1 MQITSS
7 GNNEY
12 TISGDIKT
20 ISDYQEIK
28 STIQSHIDQGGT
40 SVEVK
45 INDSQTITSSV
56 VGYFM
61 KLVNLNNV
69 KVTLHVQNDKLHK
82 MLEDLVLVSVF
93 NVKKI

>member
-7 GNNEY
+7 SDNEY

-28 STIQSHIDQGGT
+28 STIQSHVDQGTT
-40 SVEVK
+40 SIEVK

-69 KVTLHVQNDKLHK
+69 KVTLHVRNDKLYK

-93 NVKKI
+93 NVQKI